1 MAETNTTVTE
11 TNKAENGSTG
21 AYGGDPTQ
29 AVKGGANLPEK
40 AVSTS
45 EPEQT
50 AKTFT
55 QAELDAIVK
64 QRLERAEKISAA
76 ENGRADA
83 EKKLTLHNTDRIS
96 TAANTTP
103 AEQYTRATVNG
114 NMGTVRVHFYVDDV
128 GAWQNLPIDYTSWHA
143 GQKGKADAYGSAAG
157 NMQTIS
163 IECIMNGSGDK
174 KDCQAR
180 DNAARLTAYLLDT
193 YGGDLYTHNYWC
205 NVRNEKQAALKP

>member
-64 QRLERAEKISAA
+64 QRLERAAKGQPSKEEMEAFRKWQDSRKTAEQLSQEKISAA
-76 ENGRADA
+76 ESGRADA
-83 EKKLTLHNTDRIS
+83 EKKLAAAEAKCCAYS
-96 TAANTTP
+96 KGVTAEA
-103 AEQYTRATVNG
+103 
-114 NMGTVRVHFYVDDV
+114 VDDV
-128 GAWQNLPIDYTSWHA
+128 IALAMAKVSDDMPIEKAIDAVISKYPSFCSAKSAPQGVTTGVSF
-143 GQKGKADAYGSAAG
+143 GNGGKQPSGVEAAFLAK
-157 NMQTIS
+157 NPNIK
-163 IECIMNGSGDK
+163 I
-174 KDCQAR
+174 
-180 DNAARLTAYLLDT
+180 
-193 YGGDLYTHNYWC
+193 
-205 NVRNEKQAALKP
+205 

>member
-64 QRLERAEKISAA
+64 QRLERQAKGQPSKEEMDAFRKWQDSQKTAEQLSQEKISAA
-76 ENGRADA
+76 ESGRADA
-83 EKKLTLHNTDRIS
+83 EKKLVAAEAKCCAYS
-96 TAANTTP
+96 KGVTAEA
-103 AEQYTRATVNG
+103 
-114 NMGTVRVHFYVDDV
+114 VDDV
-128 GAWQNLPIDYTSWHA
+128 IALAMAKVSDDMPIEKAIDAVISKYPSFCSAKSAPQGVTTGVSF
-143 GQKGKADAYGSAAG
+143 GNGGKQPSGVEAAFLAK
-157 NMQTIS
+157 NPNIK
-163 IECIMNGSGDK
+163 I
-174 KDCQAR
+174 
-180 DNAARLTAYLLDT
+180 
-193 YGGDLYTHNYWC
+193 
-205 NVRNEKQAALKP
+205 

>member
-45 EPEQT
+45 EPEQA

-64 QRLERAEKISAA
+64 QRLERQAKGQPTKEEMDAFHKWQDSQKTAEQLSHEKISAA
-76 ENGRADA
+76 ESGRAEA
-83 EKKLTLHNTDRIS
+83 EKKLAAAEAKCCAYS
-96 TAANTTP
+96 KGVTAEA
-103 AEQYTRATVNG
+103 
-114 NMGTVRVHFYVDDV
+114 VDDV
-128 GAWQNLPIDYTSWHA
+128 IALAMAKVSDDMPIEKAIDAVISKYPSFCSAKSAPQGVTTGVSF
-143 GQKGKADAYGSAAG
+143 GNGGKQPSGVEAAFLAK
-157 NMQTIS
+157 NPNIK
-163 IECIMNGSGDK
+163 I
-174 KDCQAR
+174 
-180 DNAARLTAYLLDT
+180 
-193 YGGDLYTHNYWC
+193 
-205 NVRNEKQAALKP
+205 

>member
-11 TNKAENGSTG
+11 TNKAENGSRG

-64 QRLERAEKISAA
+64 QRLERQAKGQPSKEEMEAFRKWQDSQKTAEQLSQEKISAA
-76 ENGRADA
+76 ESGRAEA
-83 EKKLTLHNTDRIS
+83 EKKLAAAEAKCCAYS
-96 TAANTTP
+96 KGVTAEA
-103 AEQYTRATVNG
+103 
-114 NMGTVRVHFYVDDV
+114 VDDV
-128 GAWQNLPIDYTSWHA
+128 IALAMAKVSDDMPIEKAIDAVISKYPSFCSAKSAPQGVTTGVSF
-143 GQKGKADAYGSAAG
+143 GNGGKQPSGVEAAFLAK
-157 NMQTIS
+157 NPNIK
-163 IECIMNGSGDK
+163 I
-174 KDCQAR
+174 
-180 DNAARLTAYLLDT
+180 
-193 YGGDLYTHNYWC
+193 
-205 NVRNEKQAALKP
+205 

>member
-21 AYGGDPTQ
+21 AYGGDSTQ

-64 QRLERAEKISAA
+64 QRLERQAKGQPSKEEMEAFRKWQDSQKTAEQLSQEKISAA

-83 EKKLTLHNTDRIS
+83 EKKLAAAEAKCCAYS
-96 TAANTTP
+96 KGVTAEA
-103 AEQYTRATVNG
+103 
-114 NMGTVRVHFYVDDV
+114 VDDV
-128 GAWQNLPIDYTSWHA
+128 IALAMAKVSDDMPIEKAIDAVISKYPSFCSAKSAPQGVTTGVSF
-143 GQKGKADAYGSAAG
+143 GNGGKQPSGVEAAFLAK
-157 NMQTIS
+157 NPNIK
-163 IECIMNGSGDK
+163 I
-174 KDCQAR
+174 
-180 DNAARLTAYLLDT
+180 
-193 YGGDLYTHNYWC
+193 
-205 NVRNEKQAALKP
+205 

>member
-64 QRLERAEKISAA
+64 QRLERAAKGQPSKEEMEAFRKWQDSQKTAEQLSQEKISAA
-76 ENGRADA
+76 ESGRAEA
-83 EKKLTLHNTDRIS
+83 EKKLAAAEAKCCAYS
-96 TAANTTP
+96 KGVTAEA
-103 AEQYTRATVNG
+103 
-114 NMGTVRVHFYVDDV
+114 VDDV
-128 GAWQNLPIDYTSWHA
+128 IALAMAKVSDDMPIEKAIDAVISKYPSFCSAKSAPQGVTTGVSF
-143 GQKGKADAYGSAAG
+143 GNGGKQPSGVEAAFLAK
-157 NMQTIS
+157 NPNIK
-163 IECIMNGSGDK
+163 I
-174 KDCQAR
+174 
-180 DNAARLTAYLLDT
+180 
-193 YGGDLYTHNYWC
+193 
-205 NVRNEKQAALKP
+205 

>member
-45 EPEQT
+45 ESEQT

-64 QRLERAEKISAA
+64 QRLERQAKGQPSKEEMEAFRKWQDSQKTAEQLSQEKISAA

-83 EKKLTLHNTDRIS
+83 EKKLAAAEAKCCAYS
-96 TAANTTP
+96 KGVTAEA
-103 AEQYTRATVNG
+103 
-114 NMGTVRVHFYVDDV
+114 VDDV
-128 GAWQNLPIDYTSWHA
+128 IALAMAKVSDDMPIE
-143 GQKGKADAYGSAAG
+143 KAIDAVISKYPSFCSAKSAPQG
-157 NMQTIS
+157 VTTGVS
-163 IECIMNGSGDK
+163 FGNGSKQPSGVE
-174 KDCQAR
+174 
-180 DNAARLTAYLLDT
+180 AAFLAK
-193 YGGDLYTHNYWC
+193 NP
-205 NVRNEKQAALKP
+205 NIKI

>member
-64 QRLERAEKISAA
+64 QRLERQAKGQPSKEEMEAFRKWQDSQKTAEQLSQEKISAA

-83 EKKLTLHNTDRIS
+83 EKKLVAAEAKCCAYS
-96 TAANTTP
+96 KGVTAEA
-103 AEQYTRATVNG
+103 
-114 NMGTVRVHFYVDDV
+114 VDDV
-128 GAWQNLPIDYTSWHA
+128 IALAMAKVSDDMPIE
-143 GQKGKADAYGSAAG
+143 KAIDAVISKYPSFCSAKSAPQG
-157 NMQTIS
+157 VTTGVS
-163 IECIMNGSGDK
+163 FGNGSKQPSGVE
-174 KDCQAR
+174 
-180 DNAARLTAYLLDT
+180 AAFLAK
-193 YGGDLYTHNYWC
+193 NP
-205 NVRNEKQAALKP
+205 NIKI

>member
-1 MAETNTTVTE
+1 MAEANTTVTE

-64 QRLERAEKISAA
+64 QRLERQAKGQPSKEEMEAFRKWQDSRKTAEQLSQEKISAA
-76 ENGRADA
+76 ENSRADA
-83 EKKLTLHNTDRIS
+83 EKKLAAAEAKCCAYS
-96 TAANTTP
+96 KGVTAEA
-103 AEQYTRATVNG
+103 
-114 NMGTVRVHFYVDDV
+114 VDDV
-128 GAWQNLPIDYTSWHA
+128 IALAMAKVSDDMPIEKAIDAVISKYPSFCSAKSAPQGVTTGVSF
-143 GQKGKADAYGSAAG
+143 GNGGKQPSGVEAAFLAK
-157 NMQTIS
+157 NPNIK
-163 IECIMNGSGDK
+163 I
-174 KDCQAR
+174 
-180 DNAARLTAYLLDT
+180 
-193 YGGDLYTHNYWC
+193 
-205 NVRNEKQAALKP
+205 